1 MLSIAISMK
10 QPLQILVFLILIL
23 SLGYIFVAYAL
34 SLTLP
39 PLPYS
44 TVIRDVR
51 GEEIAE
57 IIADERIR
65 HRALTYPD
73 IPRVYA
79 SGIIWLEDRDFW
91 DNNGISIRGII
102 RSMVHN
108 IKAGSIVEGGSTL
121 SAQYIRNALW
131 INDER
136 DLTHKMLET
145 LYAIRLNHMLSKEE
159 ILTAY
164 VNRIGFG
171 HLNYGLRS
179 AALYYFGRE
188 PQNLTPA
195 EQIALLVIPKNPNT
209 YDPYIHEE
217 AFRARYQQV
226 ISVLET

>member
-65 HRALTYPD
+65 HREMTYQD

-79 SGIIWLEDRDFW
+79 SGIIWLEDRNFW
-91 DNNGISIRGII
+91 NNNGISMRGII
-102 RSMVHN
+102 RSIVHN
-108 IKAGSIVEGGSTL
+108 
-121 SAQYIRNALW
+121 
-131 INDER
+131 
-136 DLTHKMLET
+136 LE
-145 LYAIRLNHMLSKEE
+145 A
-159 ILTAY
+159 
-164 VNRIGFG
+164 
-171 HLNYGLRS
+171 
-179 AALYYFGRE
+179 
-188 PQNLTPA
+188 
-195 EQIALLVIPKNPNT
+195 
-209 YDPYIHEE
+209 
-217 AFRARYQQV
+217 
-226 ISVLET
+226 